1 MEEKRSSGIIMDDK
15 RIATPFFEE
24 GSLYLSK
31 REVDA
36 LEECCD
42 LVYEA
47 DGTENIAI
55 HGRELAAVVE
65 YILQTKKIKDL
76 TGVC

>member
-1 MEEKRSSGIIMDDK
+1 MEEKCSSGIIMDDK
-15 RIATPFFEE
+15 RIVIPFFEE

-47 DGTENIAI
+47 NSTENIAMQ
-55 HGRELAAVVE
+55 GRELAAVVD
-65 YILQTKKIKDL
+65 YILQTKKIKNL
-76 TGVC
+76 TGVR